1 VADER
6 CRVTVIGIRNQADVA
21 VPARLPVGE
30 YAYALAATLQ
40 EHDSDGMPAA
50 WSLKVPGRPPLPP
63 FASLDMA
70 GVTDGQV
77 LYLCDLAEGEYDE
90 PLVLE
95 VSECV
100 AETVERMGNR
110 RWTVGSAARAAL
122 VLSVAWAVASSASWL
137 LTEQSHG
144 TVAGLLAL
152 LAGVALIVTAWLG
165 QAERFGFTRM
175 LRLALAMSAVPCLAV
190 TGWFAGLGSSG
201 GHHASGH
208 ALAVAVAGLAVG
220 AAAGALA
227 AMAAMPGIETV
238 SLAVLATLA
247 AAGACA
253 LSLSGA
259 TAAQAAAVTAA
270 AGYWLVVLAPS
281 LAVRVAAT
289 WEQLSREE
297 DTEQTVVFARGLT
310 LAGTYIGAVAVAA
323 SLVLLAAAG
332 SPYALALAG
341 VVAAAMLLRAATC
354 KLLIEAMPIVIA
366 GLAGLFALLMLA
378 PRDLG
383 GGRIVPVLA
392 EWPVGLVLLILGVT
406 GTVAW
411 SARQGAAQ
419 DQPPAPRSLAVPR
432 KRQAALRGALTLF
445 SVAVLP
451 LVLGTFGIYAQ
462 LTSVGHHL

>member
-1 VADER
+1 
-6 CRVTVIGIRNQADVA
+6 
-21 VPARLPVGE
+21 
-30 YAYALAATLQ
+30 
-40 EHDSDGMPAA
+40 
-50 WSLKVPGRPPLPP
+50 
-63 FASLDMA
+63 
-70 GVTDGQV
+70 
-77 LYLCDLAEGEYDE
+77 
-90 PLVLE
+90 
-95 VSECV
+95 
-100 AETVERMGNR
+100 
-110 RWTVGSAARAAL
+110 
-122 VLSVAWAVASSASWL
+122 
-137 LTEQSHG
+137 
-144 TVAGLLAL
+144 
-152 LAGVALIVTAWLG
+152 
-165 QAERFGFTRM
+165 
-175 LRLALAMSAVPCLAV
+175 
-190 TGWFAGLGSSG
+190 
-201 GHHASGH
+201 
-208 ALAVAVAGLAVG
+208 
-220 AAAGALA
+220 
-227 AMAAMPGIETV
+227 
-238 SLAVLATLA
+238 
-247 AAGACA
+247 
-253 LSLSGA
+253 
-259 TAAQAAAVTAA
+259 
-270 AGYWLVVLAPS
+270 VVLAPS